1 MDYTDCYG
9 NNHSETEENK
19 MKTDITARF
28 DSSDTAQRIAVYIN
42 ELYGAPSDMYTTQIT
57 DGYYSIP

>member
-1 MDYTDCYG
+1 
-9 NNHSETEENK
+9 

-42 ELYGAPSDMYTTQIT
+42 ELYGKKAVHGKQKQRIK
-57 DGYYSIP
+57 